1 MPPPIKKKNQ
11 GLPDIVHGTKRV
23 EIAYINFSK
32 QLKQSVNLTE
42 THGTFNV
49 VMIKGFIAK
58 Q

>member
-1 MPPPIKKKNQ
+1 MPQKKNKKIQ
-11 GLPDIVHGTKRV
+11 GLPDSVHGTKRV

-49 VMIKGFIAK
+49 VMIEGFIAK